1 MVEQRKDAMNE
12 IIGLKMELQRV
23 RNDKF
28 RKIKE
33 IDDSLDEESII
44 TTVIT

>member
-1 MVEQRKDAMNE
+1 MENKRYWTKKRCN
-12 IIGLKMELQRV
+12 GLKMELQRV
-23 RNDKF
+23 KNDKF

-33 IDDSLDEESII
+33 IDDALDEESII

>member
-12 IIGLKMELQRV
+12 INGLKMELQRV
-23 RNDKF
+23 KSDKK
-28 RKIKE
+28 RKIQE

-44 TTVIT
+44 TTVLT